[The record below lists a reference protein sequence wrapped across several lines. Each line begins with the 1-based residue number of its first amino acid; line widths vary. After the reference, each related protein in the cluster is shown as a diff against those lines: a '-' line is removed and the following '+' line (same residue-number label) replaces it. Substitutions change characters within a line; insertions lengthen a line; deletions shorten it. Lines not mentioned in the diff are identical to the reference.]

1 MKSAEPDNKSCGDKT
16 LLDFY
21 EENYKRL
28 EKCRD
33 NKKWICEDDQW
44 KCPNNKYDCNWT
56 GPYAPKRITDMEHCE
71 FGRKCGKFGP
81 GRCYNGI
88 RPPIKQKIQKLE
100 PPPHNAEPDD
110 LDELPIYFEPDSDE
124 IPINFEDDEEEIDE
138 KLFYDE
144 EVDYKET
151 DDEETE
157 DEEVDDEEVYNEEVD
172 DEKIDDEDESDINS
186 DSDFEENTNIFD
198 MSGIDKNE
206 LANISLPQ
214 NVNISDP
221 LNLNTADMM
230 KILEVL

>member
-1 MKSAEPDNKSCGDKT
+1 MEYRPCEFGRKCGKFGEEGCRKRPTPIKEKQPKRLFLELPPHMKSAEPDNKSCGDKT

-138 KLFYDE
+138 IGRAH
-144 EVDYKET
+144 V
-151 DDEETE
+151 
-157 DEEVDDEEVYNEEVD
+157 
-172 DEKIDDEDESDINS
+172 
-186 DSDFEENTNIFD
+186 
-198 MSGIDKNE
+198 
-206 LANISLPQ
+206 
-214 NVNISDP
+214 
-221 LNLNTADMM
+221 
-230 KILEVL
+230 